1 MEQCLETLSSLGQGR
16 DLGTYLGST
25 GGRSRFRIGHH
36 RWNSH
41 PGAPT
46 CSRRKGEIQER
57 AIGRS
62 RGGLSTKIHI
72 AVDALGNVLR
82 LLFTAGQVHEST
94 RAEALI
100 DGLPAQSLIGDK
112 AFDSDHFRALLAD
125 RNMTA
130 VIPSNASRCARH
142 SLRSGSL

>member
-1 MEQCLETLSSLGQGR
+1 
-16 DLGTYLGST
+16 
-25 GGRSRFRIGHH
+25 
-36 RWNSH
+36 
-41 PGAPT
+41 
-46 CSRRKGEIQER
+46 
-57 AIGRS
+57 
-62 RGGLSTKIHI
+62 LSTKIHI

-94 RAEALI
+94 KAEALI

-130 VIPSNASRCARH
+130 VIPSNASRARAIAYDRDLYKERH
-142 SLRSGSL
+142 LVELFINKIKHFRRIATRYDKTIASYASFVAIAGFLVWMR